1 MACYRTVN
9 AMKVKTLEDMK
20 AVWRKAG
27 RKGGKARKDKLSATR
42 LSEIAR
48 SGGIAKAARAKAA

>member
-1 MACYRTVN
+1 
-9 AMKVKTLEDMK
+9 MKVKTLEDMK